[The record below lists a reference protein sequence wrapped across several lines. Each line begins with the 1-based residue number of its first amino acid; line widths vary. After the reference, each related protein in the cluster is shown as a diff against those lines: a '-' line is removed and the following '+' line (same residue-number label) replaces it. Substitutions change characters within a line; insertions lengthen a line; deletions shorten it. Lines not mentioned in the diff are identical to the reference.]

1 MLKIS
6 NKITLKESWYDMKKF
21 KFSGI
26 AVPIVAVGTACMIV
40 ACPEC
45 CVKGAVSGL
54 VTCASVVIPSLFP
67 FLIVSN
73 FVSLSSTCTSAMRV
87 FSPVMRHIFRLPA
100 CAAPAVFFGFFGGYP
115 VGCSVAAQL
124 YRQGSIDAEQAQRIT
139 CFCVNAGPAFVITA
153 VGAVMLGNARAGVIL
168 FLSVLISGIILGF
181 TLGLTAPKPQK
192 QTGKET
198 LSITNS
204 QALVES
210 VENGASAMMKICA
223 WTVAFSCV
231 SGLLSHLDFGADVL
245 TALNCV
251 LEVTAGCTSA
261 SESENL
267 CTLAAALGWGG
278 LCVGFQVLGNVK
290 AVGARPL
297 VFFAFRA
304 VNAGLSA
311 VICGVIAKLFP
322 LEVSVFSNVAAV
334 SARQFSY
341 SLPATAALICLC
353 TVFIIDL
360 DRNRKVC

>member
-1 MLKIS
+1 
-6 NKITLKESWYDMKKF
+6 MKKF
-21 KFSGI
+21 KISGF
-26 AVPIVAVGTACMIV
+26 AVPVAAVGTACMLV

-54 VTCASVVIPSLFP
+54 ITCASVVIPSLFP
-67 FLIVSN
+67 FLIVSS
-73 FVSLSSTCTSAMRV
+73 FVALSPSCGRAMRV

-100 CAAPAVFFGFFGGYP
+100 CAAPAVIFGFFGGYP
-115 VGCSVAAQL
+115 VGCSVAAQFFRCGL
-124 YRQGSIDAEQAQRIT
+124 IDAEQAQRIT

-153 VGAVMLGNARAGVIL
+153 VGTVMLGNIRAGVIL
-168 FLSVLISGIILGF
+168 FLSVLISGILLGF
-181 TLGLTAPKPQK
+181 ALGLTAPKPQK
-192 QTGKET
+192 QTENEAT
-198 LSITNS
+198 SLTNS

-210 VENGASAMMKICA
+210 VENGAVAMMKICA
-223 WTVAFSCV
+223 WTVVFSCV
-231 SGLLSHLDFGADVL
+231 SGMLSHWNLGADVL

-251 LEVTAGCTSA
+251 LEVTAGCTLA
-261 SESENL
+261 SENANL

-278 LCVGFQVLGNVK
+278 LCVGLQVLGNVK
-290 AVGARPL
+290 SVGTRPT

-311 VICGVIAKLFP
+311 VICGVITRLFP
-322 LEVSVFSNVAAV
+322 LEASVFSNVAAV

>member
-1 MLKIS
+1 MKRIKIS
-6 NKITLKESWYDMKKF
+6 GF
-21 KFSGI
+21 
-26 AVPIVAVGTACMIV
+26 AVPLFAVGTACMLV

-45 CVKGAVSGL
+45 CVRGAVSGL

-67 FLIVSN
+67 FLIVSS
-73 FVSLSSTCTSAMRV
+73 FVALSPSCGRAMRV

-100 CAAPAVFFGFFGGYP
+100 CAAPAVIFGFFGGYP

-124 YRQGSIDAEQAQRIT
+124 YRRGSIDAEQAQRIT
-139 CFCVNAGPAFVITA
+139 CFCVSAGPAFVVTA
-153 VGAVMLGNARAGVIL
+153 VGTVMLGNVRAGVIL
-168 FLSVLISGIILGF
+168 FLSVLLSGILLGF
-181 TLGLTAPKPQK
+181 ALGLTAPKPQK
-192 QTGKET
+192 QTENEVT
-198 LSITNS
+198 LLTNS

-210 VENGASAMMKICA
+210 VENGAATMIKICA

-231 SGLLSHLDFGADVL
+231 SGMLTHWEFSPRVL

-251 LEVTAGCTSA
+251 FEVTAGCSSA
-261 SESENL
+261 AENANL
-267 CTLAAALGWGG
+267 FTLAAALGWGG
-278 LCVGFQVLGNVK
+278 LCVGLQVLGNVK
-290 AVGARPL
+290 SVGARPL

-311 VICGVIAKLFP
+311 VICGVITRLFP
-322 LEVSVFSNVAAV
+322 LEVSAFSNVTAV

-341 SLPATAALICLC
+341 SLPATAALVCLC

>member
-1 MLKIS
+1 MLMLS
-6 NKITLKESWYDMKKF
+6 NKITLKESWYEMKKI
-21 KFSGI
+21 KISGF
-26 AVPIVAVGTACMIV
+26 AVPIIAVSTACMLV

-67 FLIVSN
+67 FVIVSN
-73 FVSLSSTCTSAMRV
+73 FVALSPSCSGTMRV

-100 CAAPAVFFGFFGGYP
+100 CAAPAVVFGFLGGYP

-124 YRQGSIDAEQAQRIT
+124 YQRGLIDAEQAQRIT

-153 VGAVMLGNARAGVIL
+153 VGTVMLGNFRAGVIL
-168 FLSVLISGIILGF
+168 FLSVLVSGMLLGF
-181 TLGLTAPKPQK
+181 ALGLTAPKPQN
-192 QTGKET
+192 QTEKEF
-198 LSITNS
+198 SSVSNS

-210 VENGASAMMKICA
+210 VENGATAMMKICA
-223 WTVAFSCV
+223 WTIVFSCV
-231 SGLLSHLDFGADVL
+231 SGMISHWHSGTDVL
-245 TALNCV
+245 TALYCV

-261 SESENL
+261 AESANL
-267 CTLAAALGWGG
+267 CTLAATLGWGG
-278 LCVGFQVLGNVK
+278 LCVGLQVLGNVK
-290 AVGARPL
+290 TVGTRPL

-311 VICGVIAKLFP
+311 VICSALTKLFP

-360 DRNRKVC
+360 DRNKKVC